1 MKAFFFGSL
10 LCLASALSWSLE
22 IPVRRG
28 GPSGSSVGYVDMEL
42 VFREYPE
49 ARKAREEYQKEVV
62 RHKGELAERERALE
76 DLKREIEALKGTT
89 PSVPGVDRSSAP
101 ADSAS
106 PVVARSSAAVDT
118 LSPVAS
124 TPSIAIPDLST
135 GTAPL
140 PSTGFP
146 SPEVQAPEATSTPP
160 AVSTVTAASVAEGIS
175 LREEQLLKRQ
185 KELEEARASSA
196 QSLRTFEASRAKTIL
211 GRLYKALVELANE
224 RGISLV
230 VDKSAILYGQNTID
244 LTEALNRRVRGLPE
258 EEK

>member
-1 MKAFFFGSL
+1 MRHFLFGSFL
-10 LCLASALSWSLE
+10 IFFCGAAWGLE

-28 GPSGSSVGYVDMEL
+28 GPAGSSVGYVDMEL

-49 ARKAREEYQKEVV
+49 ARKAREDYRAEVV

-76 DLKREIEALKGTT
+76 DLKGELAVLKGASPPAPTI
-89 PSVPGVDRSSAP
+89 DRSSIPTDGVASVPSTSTVLTP
-101 ADSAS
+101 ALSRGAS
-106 PVVARSSAAVDT
+106 PVLSDGLPQRSA
-118 LSPVAS
+118 LSTQTPDAS
-124 TPSIAIPDLST
+124 TST
-135 GTAPL
+135 G
-140 PSTGFP
+140 
-146 SPEVQAPEATSTPP
+146 
-160 AVSTVTAASVAEGIS
+160 TAASVAEGIS
-175 LREEQLLKRQ
+175 FREGQLLKRQ

-196 QSLRTFEASRAKTIL
+196 QALKAFEASRAKTIL

-224 RGISLV
+224 RGISIV